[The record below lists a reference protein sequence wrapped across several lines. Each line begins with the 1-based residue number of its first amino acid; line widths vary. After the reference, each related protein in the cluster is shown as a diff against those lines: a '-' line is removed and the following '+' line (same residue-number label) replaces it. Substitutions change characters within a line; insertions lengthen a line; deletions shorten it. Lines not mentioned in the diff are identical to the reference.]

1 LLGRNQLKSHA
12 KLKDELN
19 NAIGNIKLIQQYLK
33 TKSHENIAGVG
44 NDCVQAATTLE
55 DILSNNHLPE
65 EYKVAVVGRFKAGK
79 SSFVNELLEIKL
91 AGEDTSPE
99 TAAVTTFLY
108 GKNIQAKINFISKN
122 EWEEQKKLFN
132 LDPKHIDAH
141 RAKMWDSFNKPKK
154 NADGIEEKFDLE
166 EIEKLLISEEAN
178 QKIISLGDS
187 SIKNAEKIFRDE
199 LKTYTSGSKPYH
211 CLVSS
216 INITTPS
223 SILQGGIELIDTP
236 GLDDTERFRVSLTE
250 QSVQHVDAILFLTK
264 SGVAYGQSEKD
275 FLLTLLRKGTIKQL
289 MIVITQVDQ
298 TYQQHIDG
306 AQAEDEE
313 PQSIEQRIAHERY
326 RLSNEI
332 RKTLEELS
340 GSDTELTKVYSE
352 QFSNVEIVFTS
363 VKAHRDQKAKRTPG
377 VFIKKDDPGGLIG
390 FKNQLSNILS
400 TESRIAIAATSILGQ
415 SKATL
420 ESLADTIDGKLSAI
434 RNTKN
439 REEVERR
446 LNTFRAQFDEIRKG
460 VETELS
466 EVFSLFKESTSNR
479 LNDQK
484 KTIEN
489 IVLKAEKEL
498 NKFRVDDIARHW
510 RTKRGQN
517 WGYMFDLQ
525 TRVANKIFP
534 VVQQMLESHV
544 EDFANYV
551 RRHDAKISK
560 LSKGA
565 VKAASELDLG
575 DFTQF
580 DIKRKLKDSTNKIL
594 EKNQELI
601 VTEQEK
607 IIRFLDTFVNEE
619 VEQKISEKRLEV
631 ADIWG
636 RGTTAAQQSV
646 VNHFYDLIDEL
657 LSDALSSH
665 VAKRNFDFAQSLL
678 KSAEIAPRE
687 TFQEIDAQFETALAN
702 LRQATE
708 TIVNGQRE
716 QAEKMLSGITSET
729 SATIS
734 NFKKLEELLIN
745 GQSNEPSLEL
755 LPPDGIVKGLSSNDN
770 VSSLDW
776 SDQLLDS
783 CKHLYVAH
791 RLKDG
796 DSGWPI
802 SRLFDPIIFSGANN
816 IRIVDPYL
824 FKPHQFRNLKELI
837 LHIVESSKP
846 KIIDIHTSFPQLEF
860 KDANE
865 VALIDL
871 SKELFSTHG
880 VTLQYSYLSNLH
892 DRYVIADSGYVV
904 KLGRGLDIYKPSTGL
919 AAHRSESRKVR
930 ACEINIFCVS

>member
-1 LLGRNQLKSHA
+1 MKSHT
-12 KLKDELN
+12 KLRSELN
-19 NAIGNIKLIQQYLK
+19 NAISNIKSIQQYLK
-33 TKSHENIAGVG
+33 NKSQETIANVGIDCLNASIALENI
-44 NDCVQAATTLE
+44 LK
-55 DILSNNHLPE
+55 NNSLPE
-65 EYKVAVVGRFKAGK
+65 TYKVAVVGRFKAGK

-99 TAAVTTFLY
+99 TAAVTTFIY
-108 GKNIQAKINFISKN
+108 GSNIEAKINLISKAD
-122 EWEEQKKLFN
+122 WEEQKKLFN

-154 NADGIEEKFDLE
+154 NIDGIEEKFNLE
-166 EIEKLLISEEAN
+166 EIENSLIKEEEN
-178 QKIISLGDS
+178 QKIIFLGDPS
-187 SIKNAEKIFRDE
+187 VKNAEKIFRDE

-216 INITTPS
+216 IQITTPS
-223 SILQGGIELIDTP
+223 PILHGGIELIDTP

-298 TYQQHIDG
+298 TYQQHIEG

-313 PQSIEQRIAHERY
+313 PQSIEQRIAVERY
-326 RLSNEI
+326 RLNNEI
-332 RKTLEELS
+332 KKTLEELS
-340 GSDTELTKVYSE
+340 GSDTELTKAYSE

-363 VKAHRDQKAKRTPG
+363 VKAHRDQKAKRTPS
-377 VFIKKDDPGGLIG
+377 VSIQKDDPGGLVG
-390 FKNQLSNILS
+390 FKNQLSKILS
-400 TESRIAIAATSILGQ
+400 TESRFAIAATSILGQ

-420 ESLADTIDGKLSAI
+420 ENLANTIEGKISAI

-446 LNTFRAQFDEIRKG
+446 LNTFRSQFEEIRKG

-534 VVQQMLESHV
+534 SVQQMLESHV

-551 RRHDAKISK
+551 RRHDGKISK
-560 LSKGA
+560 LSKESLKVAA
-565 VKAASELDLG
+565 VLDLG

-594 EKNQELI
+594 EKNQEFI
-601 VTEQEK
+601 IAEQEK
-607 IIRFLDTFVNEE
+607 IIRFLDSFVSEE

-636 RGTTAAQQSV
+636 RGTTVAQQSV
-646 VNHFYDLIDEL
+646 VNHFYDLICQL

-665 VAKRNFDFAQSLL
+665 VAKRNYDFAQSLL
-678 KSAEIAPRE
+678 KSAELAPRE
-687 TFQEIDAQFETALAN
+687 TFQEIDAQFEVALAN

-708 TIVNGQRE
+708 MIVNGQRE
-716 QAEKMLSGITSET
+716 HAEKVLSGITLET

-734 NFKKLEELLIN
+734 SFNKLEDLLAN
-745 GQSNEPSLEL
+745 NESDEYVLVDSTHATQIARPSS
-755 LPPDGIVKGLSSNDN
+755 DGNKLNT
-770 VSSLDW
+770 DW
-776 SDQLLDS
+776 ADQLLDS
-783 CKHLYVAH
+783 CKQLFASH

-796 DSGWPI
+796 DSGW
-802 SRLFDPIIFSGANN
+802 SLSKLFDPIIFSGANN

-837 LHIVESSKP
+837 LHIVENSKP
-846 KIIDIHTSFPQLEF
+846 KIIDIHTSYPQLEF
-860 KDANE
+860 KEANE
-865 VALIDL
+865 VALMDL
-871 SKELFSTHG
+871 SKELFSSHG

-892 DRYVIADSGYVV
+892 DRYVIVDTGYVV
-904 KLGRGLDIYKPSTGL
+904 KLGRGLDIYKPTTGL

-930 ACEINIFCVS
+930 ACEINIFSSS

>member
-1 LLGRNQLKSHA
+1 
-12 KLKDELN
+12 
-19 NAIGNIKLIQQYLK
+19 
-33 TKSHENIAGVG
+33 
-44 NDCVQAATTLE
+44 
-55 DILSNNHLPE
+55 
-65 EYKVAVVGRFKAGK
+65 
-79 SSFVNELLEIKL
+79 
-91 AGEDTSPE
+91 
-99 TAAVTTFLY
+99 
-108 GKNIQAKINFISKN
+108 
-122 EWEEQKKLFN
+122 
-132 LDPKHIDAH
+132 
-141 RAKMWDSFNKPKK
+141 MWDSFNKLKK
-154 NADGIEEKFDLE
+154 NADGIEEKFNLE
-166 EIEKLLISEEAN
+166 EIENSLITEDAN
-178 QKIISLGDS
+178 QKIISLSDS

-216 INITTPS
+216 IHITTPS

-313 PQSIEQRIAHERY
+313 PQGIEQRIAVERY
-326 RLSNEI
+326 RLNNEI
-332 RKTLEELS
+332 QKTLEELS
-340 GSDTELTKVYSE
+340 GSDTDLTKVYSE

-363 VKAHRDQKAKRTPG
+363 VKAHRDQKAKKTPN
-377 VFIKKDDPGGLIG
+377 VSIKKDDPGGLIG

-420 ESLADTIDGKLSAI
+420 ENLADTIDGKLSAI

-446 LNTFRAQFDEIRKG
+446 LNTFRAQFEEIRKG
-460 VETELS
+460 VETELR
-466 EVFSLFKESTSNR
+466 EVFNLFKESTNNR

-517 WGYMFDLQ
+517 WGYMYDLQ

-551 RRHDAKISK
+551 RRHDGKISK

-565 VKAASELDLG
+565 VKAAIELDLG

-580 DIKRKLKDSTNKIL
+580 DIKQKLKDSTNKIL
-594 EKNQELI
+594 EKNQDYI
-601 VTEQEK
+601 VAEQEK
-607 IIRFLDTFVNEE
+607 IIRFLDSFVNEE
-619 VEQKISEKRLEV
+619 VEQKISDKRLEV
-631 ADIWG
+631 AGIWG
-636 RGTTAAQQSV
+636 RGTTVAQQSV
-646 VNHFYDLIDEL
+646 VNHFYDLIDQL
-657 LSDALSSH
+657 LSEALSSH

-678 KSAEIAPRE
+678 KSAEIAPKE
-687 TFQEIDAQFETALAN
+687 TFQEIDTQFEIALAN
-702 LRQATE
+702 LTQATE
-708 TIVNGQRE
+708 TIIKGKRD
-716 QAEKMLSGITSET
+716 QAEKTLSGITSET
-729 SATIS
+729 AATIES
-734 NFKKLEELLIN
+734 FKKLEDLLTN
-745 GQSNEPSLEL
+745 SQNNERSLEL
-755 LPPDGIVKGLSSNDN
+755 SIHKSSIEISSSGSNSNNPIV
-770 VSSLDW
+770 DW
-776 SDQLLDS
+776 GDQLLDS
-783 CKHLYVAH
+783 CKHLFAAH

-796 DSGWPI
+796 DSGWSI
-802 SRLFDPIIFSGANN
+802 SKLFDPIIFSGANN

-860 KDANE
+860 KEANDASMIE
-865 VALIDL
+865 L
-871 SKELFSTHG
+871 SKELFSIHG
-880 VTLQYSYLSNLH
+880 VTLQYSYLLNLH
-892 DRYVIADSGYVV
+892 DRYVISDSGYVV
-904 KLGRGLDIYKPSTGL
+904 RLGRGLDIYKPSTGL

-930 ACEINIFCVS
+930 ASEISIFSVS

>member
-1 LLGRNQLKSHA
+1 LKSHA
-12 KLKDELN
+12 KLRDELN
-19 NAIGNIKLIQQYLK
+19 NAISNIKLIQQYLK
-33 TKSHENIAGVG
+33 TKSSENIAGVG
-44 NDCVQAATTLE
+44 NDCINAATNLNDVLT
-55 DILSNNHLPE
+55 NNHLPE

-99 TAAVTTFLY
+99 TAAVTTFCY
-108 GKNIQAKINFISKN
+108 GQNIEAKINFISKA

-154 NADGIEEKFDLE
+154 NSEGVEEKFNLE
-166 EIEKLLISEEAN
+166 EIEKSLISEEAN
-178 QKIISLGDS
+178 QKIISLGDPS
-187 SIKNAEKIFRDE
+187 VKNAEKIFRDE
-199 LKTYTSGSKPYH
+199 LKIYTSGSKPYH

-326 RLSNEI
+326 RLNSEI
-332 RKTLEELS
+332 QKTLEELS

-363 VKAHRDQKAKRTPG
+363 VKAHRDHKAKRTPG

-390 FKNQLSNILS
+390 FKTQLSNILS

-415 SKATL
+415 SKAIL
-420 ESLADTIDGKLSAI
+420 ENLADTINEKLSAI

-446 LNTFRAQFDEIRKG
+446 LNTFRAQFEEIRKG
-460 VETELS
+460 VETELG
-466 EVFSLFKESTSNR
+466 EVFSLFKESTNNR
-479 LNDQK
+479 LQDQK

-517 WGYMFDLQ
+517 WGYMHDLQ

-534 VVQQMLESHV
+534 AVQQMLESHV

-551 RRHDAKISK
+551 RRHDTKISK

-601 VTEQEK
+601 VAEQDK
-607 IIRFLDTFVNEE
+607 IIRFLDSFVSEE
-619 VEQKISEKRLEV
+619 VEKKISDKRLEV

-665 VAKRNFDFAQSLL
+665 IAKRNYEFAQSLL
-678 KSAEIAPRE
+678 KSAELAPRE

-708 TIVNGQRE
+708 TIVNGQKE

-734 NFKKLEELLIN
+734 NFKKLEDLLTNSQI
-745 GQSNEPSLEL
+745 SVLSLED
-755 LPPDGIVKGLSSNDN
+755 LPPQSFIQSSSSSDN
-770 VSSLDW
+770 EATLDW
-776 SDQLLDS
+776 GDQLLDS
-783 CKHLYVAH
+783 CKRLFATY

-796 DSGWPI
+796 ESGW
-802 SRLFDPIIFSGANN
+802 SLSKLFDPTIFAKANN

-824 FKPHQFRNLKELI
+824 FKPHQLRNLKELI
-837 LHIVESSKP
+837 LHMVESSKP

-865 VALIDL
+865 AALIDL
-871 SKELFSTHG
+871 SKELFSNHG
-880 VTLQYSYLSNLH
+880 VVLQYSYLPNLH
-892 DRYVIADSGYVV
+892 DRYVISDSGYVV

-930 ACEINIFCVS
+930 ACEISIFSVT